1 MRASMRLSVYVC
13 VSKENLKDAASES
26 HGVVVSTGD
35 SPYNDPGSIP
45 GSGGAVGIWVC
56 YPCGSAASFG

>member
-1 MRASMRLSVYVC
+1 MHKNGYKNIIHVKTICGSR
-13 VSKENLKDAASES
+13 
-26 HGVVVSTGD
+26 GVVVSYGD